1 MYLDKSL
8 AAVASFARPE
18 KFEDF
23 RGHIDPQWIDQAL
36 AATGTASLRRRR
48 LPAEQVVW
56 LVLGMG
62 LFRNRPITEVVAKLD
77 LALPKAGST
86 TVVPSAIPQARER
99 LGEEPMEWL
108 FSRCAK
114 KWAHESADRHRWRGL
129 ALYAVDGSKLRV
141 PDSLENRA
149 HFGGHHN
156 ATAGSRQRNESGY
169 PLLRVVAL
177 MSLRSHLIAAA
188 QFGPYRHS
196 EINYAKELM
205 GSIPDNSLTILDRL
219 FMDASILVPLARDG
233 KNRHWLIRAK
243 TNTKWVAF
251 KNLGPGDDLVEMRVS
266 EHAKQIDPTL
276 PKHWVARAIRYRSR
290 EGAARWLLTSLTD
303 AERYPASEFVH
314 LYRERWEIE
323 QGYDEVKTE
332 LLEREETIRSKSPS
346 SITQEVWGILL
357 AYNLVRLEM
366 EHIADEARVEPIRI
380 SFVNALRLIQ
390 DEWLWAAV
398 TSPGAIP
405 KRLRELRASVKFF
418 ILPPRRTNRI
428 YPRAV
433 KLKTNKYVR
442 KLPQLPLPA
451 N

>member
-1 MYLDKSL
+1 MLLDKSL

-23 RGHIDPQWIDQAL
+23 RRHIDPQWIEEAL

-48 LPAEQVVW
+48 LPAEQVIW

-62 LFRNRPITEVVAKLD
+62 LFRNRPITDVVAKLD

-99 LGEEPMEWL
+99 LGEEPMDWL
-108 FSRCAK
+108 FLKCAK

-141 PDSLENRA
+141 PDSLENRT

-156 ATAGSRQRNESGY
+156 ATAGSPQRNESGY
-169 PLLRVVAL
+169 PLIRVVAL
-177 MSLRSHLIAAA
+177 MALRSHLIVDARL
-188 QFGPYRHS
+188 GPYRHS
-196 EINYAKELM
+196 ETSYAKQLIV
-205 GSIPDNSLTILDRL
+205 SIPENSLTILDRL
-219 FMDASILVPLARDG
+219 FVDASILIPLARG
-233 KNRHWLIRAK
+233 GNNRHWLLRAK
-243 TNTKWVAF
+243 ANTKWRVL
-251 KNLGPGDDLVEMRVS
+251 KNLGPGDELVEMSVS
-266 EHAKQIDPTL
+266 NQARKIDPML
-276 PKHWVARAIRYRSR
+276 PKYWVARAIQYRSQK
-290 EGAARWLLTSLTD
+290 GARRWLLTSLTD
-303 AERYPASEFVH
+303 GQRYPAAEFVQ

-332 LLEREETIRSKSPS
+332 LLEAEETIRSKSPA
-346 SITQEVWGILL
+346 SIRQELWGVLL

-366 EHIADEARVEPIRI
+366 ERIAEEARVEPTRI

-405 KRLRELRASVKFF
+405 KRLRELREAVKLF
-418 ILPPRRTNRI
+418 ILPPRRTHRI
-428 YPRAV
+428 YPRAI

-442 KLPQLPLPA
+442 KLPQLLA
-451 N
+451 TN

>member
-1 MYLDKSL
+1 MRLEQSL
-8 AAVASFARPE
+8 VAVASFPRPK

-23 RGHIDPQWIDQAL
+23 RRHIDPEWIEEAL

-48 LPAEQVVW
+48 LPAEQVIW

-141 PDSLENRA
+141 PDSLENRS

-156 ATAGSRQRNESGY
+156 STTGNPQRNESGY

-177 MSLRSHLIAAA
+177 MVLRSHLIAAA
-188 QFGPYRHS
+188 EFGPYRHQ
-196 EINYAKELM
+196 ETKYAKQLM
-205 GSIPDNSLTILDRL
+205 ASIPENSLTIFDRYY
-219 FMDASILVPLARDG
+219 MDASILVPLARDG

-243 TNTKWVAF
+243 TNTKWIPF
-251 KNLGPGDDLVEMRVS
+251 KNFGPGDDLVEMKVTGRAR
-266 EHAKQIDPTL
+266 EIDPTL
-276 PKHWVARAIRYRSR
+276 PQYWVARAIRYRSR
-290 EGAARWLLTSLTD
+290 DGSPRWLLTSLTD
-303 AERYPASEFVH
+303 AQSYPAGEFVR
-314 LYRERWEIE
+314 LYGERWEIE

-332 LLEREETIRSKSPS
+332 LLEAEETIRSKSPS
-346 SITQEVWGILL
+346 SINQEVWGVLL

-366 EHIADEARVEPIRI
+366 ERIAEEAQVEPLRI

-405 KRLRELRASVKFF
+405 KRLRELRAAVKLF
-418 ILPPRRTNRI
+418 ILPPRRTDRS

-433 KLKTNKYVR
+433 KLQRRQYPR
-442 KLPQLPLPA
+442 KLPQFPA
-451 N
+451 AAN

>member
-1 MYLDKSL
+1 MHLEKSL

-23 RGHIDPQWIDQAL
+23 RRHIDPGWIEEAL

-48 LPAEQVVW
+48 LPAEQVIW

-77 LALPKAGST
+77 LALPTAGSI

-141 PDSLENRA
+141 PDSSENRA

-156 ATAGSRQRNESGY
+156 ATKGDPQRSESGY

-177 MSLRSHLIAAA
+177 MALRSHLIAAA
-188 QFGPYRHS
+188 QFGPYRHQ
-196 EINYAKELM
+196 ETKYAKQLM
-205 GSIPDNSLTILDRL
+205 GSIPENSLTILDRL

-243 TNTKWVAF
+243 TNTKWTAF
-251 KNLGPGDDLVEMRVS
+251 KNFGPGDDLVEMSVS
-266 EHAKQIDPTL
+266 EHARKIDPTL
-276 PKHWVARAIRYRSR
+276 PKYWVARAIRYRSPK
-290 EGAARWLLTSLTD
+290 GTPRWLLTSLTD
-303 AERYPASEFVH
+303 AQRYPAAEFVQ
-314 LYRERWEIE
+314 LYGERWEIE

-346 SITQEVWGILL
+346 SIQQELWGVLL

-366 EHIADEARVEPIRI
+366 ERIAEEARVEPIRI

-405 KRLRELRASVKFF
+405 KRLRELRAAVKLF
-418 ILPPRRTNRI
+418 ILPPRRTQRT

-433 KLKTNKYVR
+433 KLTKNKYPR
-442 KLPQLPLPA
+442 KLPHLPA
-451 N
+451 AAN

>member
-1 MYLDKSL
+1 MQLEKSL

-23 RGHIDPQWIDQAL
+23 RRHIDPEWIEEAL
-36 AATGTASLRRRR
+36 AVTGTASLRRRR
-48 LPAEQVVW
+48 LPAEQVIW

-114 KWAHESADRHRWRGL
+114 KWAHESADLHRWRGL
-129 ALYAVDGSKLRV
+129 ALYSVDGSKLRV

-156 ATAGSRQRNESGY
+156 ATEGDPQRNESGY

-177 MSLRSHLIAAA
+177 MALRSHLIAAA
-188 QFGPYRHS
+188 QFGPYRHP
-196 EINYAKELM
+196 ETKYAKQLM
-205 GSIPDNSLTILDRL
+205 GSIPENSLTILDRL
-219 FMDASILVPLARDG
+219 YMDASILVPLARDG

-243 TNTKWVAF
+243 SNTKWIAF
-251 KNLGPGDDLVEMRVS
+251 KNFGPGDDLVEMSVT
-266 EHAKQIDPTL
+266 EHARKIDPTL
-276 PKHWVARAIRYRSR
+276 PKYWVVRAIRYRSPK
-290 EGAARWLLTSLTD
+290 GTPRWLLTSLTD
-303 AERYPASEFVH
+303 VERYPAAEFVQ

-332 LLEREETIRSKSPS
+332 LLEGGGDCFAARARPAFSRNSGAFCWPTTWFDWKWSASPRKPKSSRSESAS
-346 SITQEVWGILL
+346 SML
-357 AYNLVRLEM
+357 
-366 EHIADEARVEPIRI
+366 
-380 SFVNALRLIQ
+380 
-390 DEWLWAAV
+390 
-398 TSPGAIP
+398 
-405 KRLRELRASVKFF
+405 
-418 ILPPRRTNRI
+418 
-428 YPRAV
+428 
-433 KLKTNKYVR
+433 
-442 KLPQLPLPA
+442 
-451 N
+451 